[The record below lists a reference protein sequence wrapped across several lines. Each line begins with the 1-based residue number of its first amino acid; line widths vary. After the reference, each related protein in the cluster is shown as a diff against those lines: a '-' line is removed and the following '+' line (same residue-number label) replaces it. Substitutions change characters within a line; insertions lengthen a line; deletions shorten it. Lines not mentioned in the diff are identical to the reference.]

1 MINLLELVGESNLRL
16 VLDSSGNPV
25 FLSDDGSSIDAF
37 NAPDI
42 IKQLLADNP
51 DLNSLLD
58 LATDGVLLNLGD
70 EGLSFQLENS
80 DAIHGINPNIQL
92 TLDEDGNIV
101 FNPDQWP
108 NGLPE
113 GIGGEGDI
121 SLDQMVIKRPEGNEG
136 RLRRAHA
143 QRISQIQTLKTKKTV
158 TTANQQRAA
167 QSATAAQQRAA
178 RDAQRRAQQ
187 ARREQHNDDDRS
199 AS

>member
-1 MINLLELVGESNLRL
+1 M
-16 VLDSSGNPV
+16 
-25 FLSDDGSSIDAF
+25 
-37 NAPDI
+37 
-42 IKQLLADNP
+42 ADNP

-80 DAIHGINPNIQL
+80 DAIPGINPNIQL

-143 QRISQIQTLKTKKTV
+143 QRISQIQTSKAKKTV
-158 TTANQQRAA
+158 TTANQQRAC
-167 QSATAAQQRAA
+167 SPLKPLSSVLPVTLSEGPS
-178 RDAQRRAQQ
+178 RR
-187 ARREQHNDDDRS
+187 RREQHNDDVRS
-199 AS
+199 ASQQFNSDEAYS